1 MKALILRTALWC
13 LLLAAP
19 LVQAAQSAPVLL
31 WLTSDITTAPR
42 TAMVQRLAAEA
53 GLGFAHIDYPLGGPA
68 VLDAAQAQKLERAL
82 AGAALVW
89 VDAPH
94 ASVEA
99 RLRRMVGAQLDAR
112 AARAPGR
119 VVWVPAGTPAVDL
132 SALEAP
138 ARMVAYLQAGGPRNL
153 KNAIALARATVAGAA
168 MPALP
173 APDILPPR
181 GLYHPDAPRLL
192 PNAAALE
199 AWRQG
204 QPALRGLPAVAVL
217 VHRHHFV
224 DGSTEW
230 LDAWLHTFRQEGLF
244 AYAAFGQR
252 YAQALVAA
260 ALGHSPATP
269 RGGVEAEIVRFS
281 TFEDLQAAPEA
292 AVRGFE
298 GCGLK
303 ATATNTVS
311 AMILRAIPGS
321 GRPTQAPRTVA
332 GSISAA
338 AISRGMRRYDSRAGA
353 GPMQTSSSAKR
364 TWSDSRSA
372 SE

>member
-1 MKALILRTALWC
+1 MKTLILRAALWC

-42 TAMVQRLAAEA
+42 TAMCNAWLARRAWA
-53 GLGFAHIDYPLGGPA
+53 LCTSISRWPA
-68 VLDAAQAQKLERAL
+68 RRYWTRPRPQKLERAL
-82 AGAALVW
+82 AGAAMVW

-99 RLRRMVGAQLDAR
+99 RLRRMVGAQLEAR

-153 KNAIALARATVAGAA
+153 KNAIALARATVAGVA
-168 MPALP
+168 MPTLP

-181 GLYHPDAPRLL
+181 GIYHPDAPRLL
-192 PNAAALE
+192 SNAAALE

-204 QPALRGLPAVAVL
+204 QPALQGQPAVAVL
-217 VHRHHFV
+217 VHRHHFI

-230 LDAWLHTFRQEGLF
+230 LDAWLHTFRQQGLF
-244 AYAAFGQR
+244 AYAAFGQQVT
-252 YAQALVAA
+252 AQTLAEVLELPAEGGSGPGRLHASALVLHQLVPQAA
-260 ALGHSPATP
+260 ALQAAVGPLGRAAARHAALP
-269 RGGVEAEIVRFS
+269 RG
-281 TFEDLQAAPEA
+281 
-292 AVRGFE
+292 
-298 GCGLK
+298 
-303 ATATNTVS
+303 
-311 AMILRAIPGS
+311 
-321 GRPTQAPRTVA
+321 
-332 GSISAA
+332 
-338 AISRGMRRYDSRAGA
+338 
-353 GPMQTSSSAKR
+353 
-364 TWSDSRSA
+364 
-372 SE
+372 